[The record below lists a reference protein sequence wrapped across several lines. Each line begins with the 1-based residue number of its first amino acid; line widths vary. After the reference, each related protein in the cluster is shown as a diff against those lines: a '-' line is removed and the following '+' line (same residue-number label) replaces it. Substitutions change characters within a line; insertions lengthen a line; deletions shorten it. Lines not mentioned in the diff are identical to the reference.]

1 MSKPTNAFGTD
12 NTKSKSW
19 LKINGVLTKR
29 IVALLCFFAFTLI
42 VGACATYYQKHFDF
56 NAEFEHGNLEKALE
70 ALSRRQG
77 DREGKTRFLYDVN
90 KGLLL
95 SILGK
100 YQESNEHFESAFL
113 FGEDYRINYLAEAS
127 SYFTNPNITAY
138 RGEDHEH
145 LMVLYFKALNFLKMN
160 KPQEALIECRRLNIR
175 LNQINDKYS
184 STQKFQRDAFVH
196 MLMGIIYQSTAD
208 FNNAFIAY
216 RNALEV
222 YENDYARLLGM
233 SAPNQLKIDLLNT
246 AAWTG
251 FRDEFEKYKEQF
263 GMPDFQASKPEA
275 ELVFFWHNGLGPV
288 KDEWSVNFVINAGAA
303 NTMVFTNGDMQF
315 SFPYVVNDQNDRD
328 RLSKLEVFRVA
339 FPRYRERELYFRSAK
354 IKSDS
359 ADYSLELAEDINKI
373 AFLSLQQRM
382 LQEFGKGLLRAA
394 LKKAAEHS
402 IRKEDETLGA
412 VIGLMN
418 AITEKADT
426 RNWQTLPHSIYYSRV
441 RLKAGVNPLKFTL
454 ESNNQRNIDY
464 DFTYT
469 VRKGETLFHTFSS
482 LETMTGPFRYY

>member
-1 MSKPTNAFGTD
+1 MSPIRKAVTFFLLSAF
-12 NTKSKSW
+12 
-19 LKINGVLTKR
+19 
-29 IVALLCFFAFTLI
+29 ALI

-70 ALSRRQG
+70 ALKK
-77 DREGKTRFLYDVN
+77 REREGQGKTRFLYDVN

-100 YQESNEHFESAFL
+100 YEESNIYFEKAFL
-113 FGEDYRINYLAEAS
+113 FGEDYRINYLAEAT

-145 LMVLYFKALNFLKMN
+145 LMILYFKAVNFLKMN
-160 KPQEALIECRRLNIR
+160 KPQEALVECRRLNIR
-175 LNQINDKYS
+175 LNQLNDKYS
-184 STQKFQRDAFVH
+184 SPSKFQRDAFIH
-196 MLMGIIYQSTAD
+196 MLMGIIYQSTGD
-208 FNNAFIAY
+208 YNNAFIAY
-216 RNALEV
+216 RNSLEV
-222 YENDYARLLGM
+222 YQDDYAKMFGM
-233 SAPNQLKIDLLNT
+233 SAPMQLKIDLLNT
-246 AAWTG
+246 AYWTG
-251 FRDEFEKYKEQF
+251 FRDEFENYKMQF
-263 GMPDFQASKPEA
+263 NMQDYQVSKPEA

-288 KDEWSVNFVINAGAA
+288 KDEWSINFVINAGAA
-303 NTMVFTNGDMQF
+303 NTMIFSNGDMNF
-315 SFPYVVNDQNDRD
+315 SFPYVVNDQKDRD
-328 RLSKLEVFRVA
+328 ELSKLEIFRVA

-354 IKSDS
+354 IQSDS
-359 ADYSLELAEDINKI
+359 AEYSLELAEDINKV
-373 AFLSLQQRM
+373 AFHSLQQRM

-426 RNWQTLPHSIYYSRV
+426 RNWQTLPHSIFYSRV
-441 RLKAGVNPLKFTL
+441 PLREGVNPVKFTL

-464 DFTYT
+464 DFTYNAK
-469 VRKGETLFHTFSS
+469 KGETLFHTFSS
-482 LETMTGPFRYY
+482 LETMSGPFRYY

>member
-1 MSKPTNAFGTD
+1 MIVS
-12 NTKSKSW
+12 
-19 LKINGVLTKR
+19 LTKKVF
-29 IVALLCFFAFTLI
+29 ILLWLPAFTLI

-70 ALSRRQG
+70 ALKRRERDG
-77 DREGKTRFLYDVN
+77 EGKTRFLYDVN

-95 SILGK
+95 SILGE
-100 YQESNEHFESAFL
+100 YEESNNHFEKAFL

-127 SYFTNPNITAY
+127 SYFTNPNVTAY

-145 LMVLYFKALNFLKMN
+145 LMVLYFKAINFLKMN
-160 KPQEALIECRRLNIR
+160 RPQEALVECRRLNIR
-175 LNQINDKYS
+175 LTQLNDKYS
-184 STQKFQRDAFVH
+184 SAHKFQRDAFVH
-196 MLMGIIYQSTAD
+196 TLMGIIYQSTRD
-208 FNNAFIAY
+208 YNNAFIAY

-222 YENDYARLLGM
+222 YETDYAKMFGI

-246 AAWTG
+246 ASWTG
-251 FRDEFEKYKEQF
+251 FHEEFEKYKEQF
-263 GMPDFQASKPEA
+263 GMPDFQAVRPEA
-275 ELVFFWHNGLGPV
+275 DLVFFWHNGLGPV
-288 KDEWSVNFVINAGAA
+288 KEEWSINFIINAGAA
-303 NTMVFTNGDMQF
+303 NTVVFSNAEMSF
-315 SFPYVVNDQNDRD
+315 SFPYTVTDQNDRAE
-328 RLSKLEVFRVA
+328 LSKLEVFRVA
-339 FPRYRERELYFRSAK
+339 FPRYRERQLYFHSAK
-354 IKSDS
+354 LQSDS
-359 ADYSLELAEDINKI
+359 VDYSLELAEDINKV
-373 AFLSLQQRM
+373 AFHSLQQRM

-394 LKKAAEHS
+394 LKKATEHS

-441 RLKAGVNPLKFTL
+441 PLKEGVNPLKFTL
-454 ESNNQRNIDY
+454 ESNNRRNIDY

-469 VRKGETLFHTFSS
+469 AKKGETLFHTFSS